1 MEGEMVLL
9 VMLPED
15 KRVMLVQ
22 TSRSQTVEDLEVFI
36 ADEYARLFPQLP
48 SLSRGLRIQKC
59 VSPDLVLDRR
69 SHSSVRQEAAH
80 SFVDL
85 AKNVQAGNVFQN
97 MEQIYIVPNTKP
109 KQKKLVMAKQ
119 TAIVAHEGQEELGAK
134 SAQKQQQV
142 PEKMADAVDRKPAET
157 GTQSSE
163 STVKKVPDGKKE
175 VVEKE
180 QQVASETPVVNKA
193 QVKEKNTSSGVVKGA
208 TKETKDTKKP
218 VAKESKGTK
227 KVAVEQSSEKADLK
241 DKSTKA
247 GTEQKSA
254 SKKTDKKE
262 TEEVKEKKKSKP
274 KKIVAETNEG
284 IVKKATKKPT
294 PKKSGNA
301 LLKKMLAAKQFASES
316 GASLIIDSLQTS
328 DGDVQEAPSK
338 SERARKASEIDL
350 SSAEVNHEPAEE
362 PPLKKKKSVKVAETS
377 KPAPK
382 VIDDEAVTVEKS
394 TSKKVTAAKDKM
406 RAVLMNNAMATDEQ
420 QSKIN
425 DDSSTASETTQ
436 IGRKSKNKAGAMSDD
451 VEKPVAKRAKKD
463 ESLKASTGKKTTEKA
478 KPVVK
483 VATPETELSSD
494 SHSSDNEVVSGEETE
509 VVETPVSKRKAN
521 GKLKETSEPKG
532 FKKVMAE
539 TSEPKGFKKVMAET
553 SKRIA
558 AERNARDTWSD
569 NTAKPVQGLKRSVK
583 SAESTASESSVD
595 SDHSPV
601 VGDRVE
607 HSPKKATLVESDSSS
622 SSDDEQLNYSQN
634 LLADLT
640 KDDGEDVSIIS
651 EKGEKSRQ
659 VDKIRDKSPV
669 HRSQDAEQSQD
680 MPSSELTQKPQE
692 SNSVLLRSLSR
703 NQFSLGSMPV
713 AKLKKS
719 SKNPFKKVKAETS
732 SATGRPRGRPHAI
745 KSCHQLRFSVVY
757 SGRGGRVAL
766 WRSRRLAGF
775 GTESMDKTIAGP

>member
-1 MEGEMVLL
+1 MTTAGTAMEGEMVLL

-15 KRVMLVQ
+15 NRVMLVQ
-22 TSRSQTVEDLEVFI
+22 TSRAQTIEDLEVFI

-48 SLSRGLRIQKC
+48 LLCRGLRIQKC

-97 MEQIYIVPNTKP
+97 MEQIYIVPSMKP
-109 KQKKLVMAKQ
+109 KLKKLVMAKQ
-119 TAIVAHEGQEELGAK
+119 TAIVAHEGQERLGAK

-142 PEKMADAVDRKPAET
+142 LEKMADAVDRKPAET

-163 STVKKVPDGKKE
+163 STVNKVPDGNKK

-180 QQVASETPVVNKA
+180 RQVASETPVVNKA
-193 QVKEKNTSSGVVKGA
+193 RVKEKNASSGIVKCA
-208 TKETKDTKKP
+208 TKETQYAKEL
-218 VAKESKGTK
+218 VAKKSNGTK

-241 DKSTKA
+241 DESTKT
-247 GTEQKSA
+247 GTEQKSV
-254 SKKTDKKE
+254 SKKTDKKK
-262 TEEVKEKKKSKP
+262 TDDVKEKKKSKS

-284 IVKKATKKPT
+284 IVKKAAKKAA
-294 PKKSGNA
+294 PKKSENA
-301 LLKKMLAAKQFASES
+301 LLKKMLAARQSASDS
-316 GASLIIDSLQTS
+316 GASLIIDSLPTS

-350 SSAEVNHEPAEE
+350 SSAEVNHEPLEE

-382 VIDDEAVTVEKS
+382 VINDEAVTVEKS
-394 TSKKVTAAKDKM
+394 TSKKVTAAKDKK
-406 RAVLMNNAMATDEQ
+406 RAVLKNNAVATDEQ
-420 QSKIN
+420 QSEVN

-436 IGRKSKNKAGAMSDD
+436 IGRKSKKKAGAKSDD
-451 VEKPVAKRAKKD
+451 VGKPVAKRAKKG
-463 ESLKASTGKKTTEKA
+463 ESLKASVVKKTTEKA

-483 VATPETELSSD
+483 VATPETELSAD
-494 SHSSDNEVVSGEETE
+494 SHSPGNEVVSGEETE

-521 GKLKETSEPKG
+521 GKLKETGESKG
-532 FKKVMAE
+532 FKKVL
-539 TSEPKGFKKVMAET
+539 AET

-569 NTAKPVQGLKRSVK
+569 NSAKPVQGLKRSVK

-622 SSDDEQLNYSQN
+622 SSDDEELNYSQN

-640 KDDGEDVSIIS
+640 KDDEEDVSIVS
-651 EKGEKSRQ
+651 EKGKKSRQ

-669 HRSQDAEQSQD
+669 YRSQDAEQSQD

-692 SNSVLLRSLSR
+692 SNSVLSRSLSR
-703 NQFSLGSMPV
+703 NRFSLGSMPV

-719 SKNPFKKVKAETS
+719 SKNPFKIVKAETS
-732 SATGRPRGRPHAI
+732 SATGRPRGRPR
-745 KSCHQLRFSVVY
+745 KVEL
-757 SGRGGRVAL
+757 
-766 WRSRRLAGF
+766 
-775 GTESMDKTIAGP
+775 E